1 MSVLGGKVMKKGDL
15 IKCIKGQLIKCEAGV
30 FGIVLQPPTKDEQ
43 YWIQVLSELEGKT
56 WWHKSYVETTK

>member
-1 MSVLGGKVMKKGDL
+1 MKKGDL
-15 IKCIKGQLIKCEAGV
+15 IKCIKGHSLREERLIKCEAGV

-43 YWIQVLSELEGKT
+43 YWIQVLSELDGKT